1 VPPQERRS
9 GVDRRDN
16 SLQGIMRRRKFE
28 DSLDLLRT
36 LGLSSHA
43 IEHYRWFAR
52 ETRRLP
58 HELVREMVE
67 ENVKRADMIVAAAL
81 SSGRPA

>member
-1 VPPQERRS
+1 MPQLGTRE
-9 GVDRRDN
+9 RRDN
-16 SLQGIMRRRKFE
+16 SPQGIVRRKRFE
-28 DSLDLLRT
+28 DSLDLLRA

-52 ETRRLP
+52 ETRRMP

-67 ENVKRADMIVAAAL
+67 ENVKRADMILEAAL
-81 SSGRPA
+81 NSGRPA